1 MSPTVRQ
8 GGRGFAPESTPS
20 PEIDDTPGGG
30 TFVALLKAFR
40 ASGGIAPAHG
50 LECLR
55 AEYAIGGAAS
65 LPKLIL
71 AGEIFGFT
79 WCGNLWMPMF
89 QFAPDDLSVRPGPRR
104 VRDVLPSSWTPWA
117 LAAWFAS
124 PSLFL
129 DDQCPTDVLEVNLV
143 ATLDAARSVDAVGQ
157 LAQARIRV
165 GPRLAANGAA
175 RESRA

>member
-1 MSPTVRQ
+1 MSPSVRQ

-40 ASGGIAPAHG
+40 ASGG
-50 LECLR
+50 
-55 AEYAIGGAAS
+55 AAS

-79 WCGNLWMPMF
+79 WCANLWRPMF

-129 DDQCPTDVLEVNLV
+129 DDQCPADVLEVNLV